1 MVRAGDWPGG
11 KGTGLVVWAGTVT
24 FCVTVIAAPW
34 PGGLIV
40 AATSPRWGAPP
51 SLLTSVFT
59 VSADRLRLAVLCCTT
74 RELPA
79 ASASATDSWTGNWRP
94 VLLSGGI

>member
-1 MVRAGDWPGG
+1 M
-11 KGTGLVVWAGTVT
+11 VWAGTVT
-24 FCVTVIAAPW
+24 FCATLIAAPW

-40 AATSPRWGAPP
+40 AVTSPLWVVPP

-59 VSADRLRLAVLCCTT
+59 VSADRLRLAVLFCTT
-74 RELPA
+74 CALPT
-79 ASASATDSWTGNWRP
+79 ASASATDSCTGNWMP